1 MNDILLNVLSV
12 VVTAV
17 VVPLI
22 SYLGLKL
29 TQWLSTKIKDE
40 KAKVLLT
47 NAINVV
53 TDAVRA
59 TFQTYVEAL
68 KKSGTF
74 DKDAQI
80 KAFTLA
86 KDTALKQLSDE
97 SVKFISS
104 NYGDIDNWLTTQIE
118 SAINQLKN

>member
-22 SYLGLKL
+22 SYLGFRLS
-29 TQWLSTKIKDE
+29 QWLSTKIKDE

-86 KDTALKQLSDE
+86 KDTVLKQLSDE
-97 SVKFISS
+97 SVQFISS

>member
-1 MNDILLNVLSV
+1 MNDILLNILSV

-22 SYLGLKL
+22 SYLGVKL
-29 TQWLSTKIKDE
+29 SQWLSTKIKDE

-97 SVKFISS
+97 SVQFISS